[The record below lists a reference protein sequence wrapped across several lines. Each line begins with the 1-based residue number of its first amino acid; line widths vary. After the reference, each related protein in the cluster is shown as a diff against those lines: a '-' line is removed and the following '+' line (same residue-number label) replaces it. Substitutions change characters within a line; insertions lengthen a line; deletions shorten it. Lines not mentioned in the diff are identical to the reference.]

1 MIGTLCGGGRA
12 FPSGKMFGMFQ
23 GRDRAL
29 SSPAAGSGIYR
40 RIVRDIVPAGR
51 WGVQLELG
59 ASASPFEDRGHRV
72 IGIGNNCSGSG
83 HCSGLASGHTGVF
96 TRIFPGLLPAPRRNP
111 VPGELTRTIVRLPD
125 GPGHGPGEDPPVTRL
140 NKKIYLRG

>member
-1 MIGTLCGGGRA
+1 
-12 FPSGKMFGMFQ
+12 MFGII
-23 GRDRAL
+23 GA
-29 SSPAAGSGIYR
+29 SGSPAAGSGIYR

-96 TRIFPGLLPAPRRNP
+96 TRIFPGSISCSPAELRARSA
-111 VPGELTRTIVRLPD
+111 PGELTRTIVRLPD

-140 NKKIYLRG
+140 DKKIYLRG